1 MNWVWHYNHWV
12 FFSQSSQFCI
22 HCTWRLN
29 IMVLPTY
36 GGLILTVVFLSEFPF
51 MSSLPG
57 ANQKGRAWC
66 ALLIQISKFIL
77 ISCIFFHIDWQALF
91 SLFGC
96 DRELAKSGH
105 FCKIKYYILGLFMH
119 FFCPQG
125 SSQVKNENLIALFLW
140 DTLLYFICYLF
151 SFLILGK
158 EAILHRG
165 RHGKYIQLRHLKR
178 NEETAA
184 YDEGDCTFSYFNS
197 MRCSASFFFLEWELR
212 SCQIIMV

>member
-22 HCTWRLN
+22 HCTWCLT
-29 IMVLPTY
+29 IMVLPTFC
-36 GGLILTVVFLSEFPF
+36 GFILNAVFLSEFPF

-57 ANQKGRAWC
+57 ANQKGKAWC

-77 ISCIFFHIDWQALF
+77 ISCIFFHIDWQTLF

-105 FCKIKYYILGLFMH
+105 FCKIKYYILGLLMH
-119 FFCPQG
+119 FFLSPMVLSGEKWKPDCSFAVG
-125 SSQVKNENLIALFLW
+125 YTVVFHKLSF
-140 DTLLYFICYLF
+140 
-151 SFLILGK
+151 FLILGK

-165 RHGKYIQLRHLKR
+165 RHGKYIKLRHLKR
-178 NEETAA
+178 NEETTA
-184 YDEGDCTFSYFNS
+184 YDEGDCTFSCFSS
-197 MRCSASFFFLEWELR
+197 MRCSASFFFLKWELR